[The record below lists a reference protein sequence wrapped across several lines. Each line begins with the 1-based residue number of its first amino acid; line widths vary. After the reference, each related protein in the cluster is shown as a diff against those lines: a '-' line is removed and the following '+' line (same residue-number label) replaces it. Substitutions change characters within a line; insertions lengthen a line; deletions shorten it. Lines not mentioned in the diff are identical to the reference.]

1 MPLYP
6 KGRGSSLLDPLR
18 LRCHTYQNLDTCRQK
33 QTTGILLTKKKKLK
47 LQRKKKADGINQLH
61 KRKSRSKKGTKAID
75 M

>member
-1 MPLYP
+1 M
-6 KGRGSSLLDPLR
+6 
-18 LRCHTYQNLDTCRQK
+18 CRQK

-61 KRKSRSKKGTKAID
+61 KRKTRSKKGMKAID